1 MSYNCVENL
10 IINKGIKNKK
20 YMDKKFGKHVPLFE
34 EFTKDDF
41 EREEYSKRQTISDMV
56 SIVEQTCT
64 EWVENMDSI
73 EDEDSQEFVVA
84 KTVVDVLSEII
95 REMRSKDSSN
105 DIDGGWEKYN
115 DIKRA
120 MRQN

>member
-1 MSYNCVENL
+1 
-10 IINKGIKNKK
+10 
-20 YMDKKFGKHVPLFE
+20 MDKKFGKHVPLFE

-41 EREEYSKRQTISDMV
+41 EKEEYSKRQTISDMV

-115 DIKRA
+115 DFKRA
-120 MRQN
+120 MKQN